1 MNKKNPESPV
11 SIFLNEVTD
20 QISYEPLR
28 PSIRQELEDHMN
40 DRMEDYKANGLSHSD
55 AEEQALRDMGDAVTI
70 GTELNEAHKIQKAP
84 QLTIIS
90 AFLLLTGFIF
100 TSFMSWRP
108 LYMASSSL
116 YYIAGATLLIF
127 TVLKGYPFL
136 IRYRKK
142 IALFTGFL
150 YLVQIPFFIMT
161 LVKGILY
168 GIPSITYFAT
178 ILFVPVIT
186 VLLYFSR
193 HNKKKFLTI
202 AVICTTIW
210 MLFMYTV
217 NPFLGNT
224 AEIIFLLSALGTVCF
239 MIHRGILTGKKKYLY
254 PVTLAFFVFIGSPL
268 FLSESGRHT
277 MEAFL
282 FPQSSVNRT
291 LDDTYNGVLIQ
302 ELLSRTPLTH
312 GLKLTPEEMMDYGT
326 GAWYFTSRNPGNIGI
341 DATGIKTP
349 EQQAEF
355 DKKVEALH
363 QQKYLPR
370 YIHDQVEDVT
380 LWDILP
386 QHYYNNYMIAVFIF
400 LFGWIPGLVL
410 IGAIGLFYLLL
421 FMYSFRINGKL
432 ASALAFSCSQCLL
445 WQGVLYLLG
454 NFGHQYASFPN
465 LPLISEGQLSILCN
479 TILLGLIFSAYRH
492 DHVMEEPVN
501 YRPITSG

>member
-1 MNKKNPESPV
+1 MNKKTPESPV
-11 SIFLNEVTD
+11 SQFLNEVTD

-70 GTELNEAHKIQKAP
+70 GAELNEAHKIQKAP
-84 QLTIIS
+84 QLTLIS
-90 AFLLLTGFIF
+90 ALLLLTGFIF

-108 LYMASSSL
+108 LFMANSLL
-116 YYIAGATLLIF
+116 YYIAGVTILIF

-136 IRYRKK
+136 IRYRKT

-150 YLVQIPFFIMT
+150 YLVQILLFIMT
-161 LVKGILY
+161 RVNGRLY
-168 GIPSITYFAT
+168 GIPSTAYFAT

-186 VLLYFSR
+186 VLLYCSR
-193 HNKKKFLTI
+193 QSKKKFLTI
-202 AVICTTIW
+202 AVFCTTVW
-210 MLFMYTV
+210 MLLMYAAR
-217 NPFLGNT
+217 PFLGDT
-224 AEIIFLLSALGTVCF
+224 AEIIFLLSTLGTLCF
-239 MIHRGILTGKKKYLY
+239 MIHRGILTGPKKYLY
-254 PVTLAFFVFIGSPL
+254 PVALAFIVSIGSPL
-268 FLSESGRHT
+268 FLSESGRYNMDT
-277 MEAFL
+277 FL
-282 FPQSSVNRT
+282 SPQSSVDST
-291 LDDTYNGVLIQ
+291 WDDTYNGVLIQ
-302 ELLSRTPLTH
+302 ELLSKTPLTH
-312 GLKLTPEEMMDYGT
+312 GLKLSPAEMMDYGT

-355 DKKVEALH
+355 DKKVEALRH
-363 QQKYLPR
+363 QKYLPR
-370 YIHDQVEDVT
+370 YIHYQVEDVT

-421 FMYSFRINGKL
+421 LSYSFRINGKL

-445 WQGVLYLLG
+445 WQGILYLLG

-465 LPLISEGQLSILCN
+465 LPLISEGQLSMLCN

>member
-1 MNKKNPESPV
+1 MNKNTPESPV
-11 SIFLNEVTD
+11 SQFLNEVTD

-90 AFLLLTGFIF
+90 ALLLLTGFIF

-161 LVKGILY
+161 LVKGIQY
-168 GIPSITYFAT
+168 GIPSTTYFAT

-202 AVICTTIW
+202 AVICTTVW

-282 FPQSSVNRT
+282 SPQSSVNRT

-326 GAWYFTSRNPGNIGI
+326 GAWYFTSRDPENIDI
-341 DATGIKTP
+341 DVTGIKTS
-349 EQQAEF
+349 EQQAGINRQ
-355 DKKVEALH
+355 L
-363 QQKYLPR
+363 
-370 YIHDQVEDVT
+370 EDVS

-410 IGAIGLFYLLL
+410 IGAIVLFYLML
-421 FMYSFRINGKL
+421 FTYSLRINGQL
-432 ASALAFSCSQCLL
+432 ASVLAFGCSQCLL

-465 LPLISEGQLSILCN
+465 LPLVSEGQRSIICN
-479 TILLGLIFSAYRH
+479 AILLGLIFSAYRH

-501 YRPITSG
+501 YKPVTSG

>member
-1 MNKKNPESPV
+1 MNKNNPESAV
-11 SIFLNEVTD
+11 SQFLNEVTD
-20 QISYEPLR
+20 QISYKPLR
-28 PSIRQELEDHMN
+28 PTIRQELEDHMN

-70 GTELNEAHKIQKAP
+70 GTELNEAHKIQRAP

-90 AFLLLTGFIF
+90 ALLLLTGFIF

-136 IRYRKK
+136 IRKRKP
-142 IALFTGFL
+142 IALLIGFL
-150 YLVQIPFFIMT
+150 YLVQILLFIMT
-161 LVKGILY
+161 LVKGTRY
-168 GIPSITYFAT
+168 GIPSTAYFAT

-186 VLLYFSR
+186 VLLYCSR

-202 AVICTTIW
+202 AVLCTTVW
-210 MLFMYTV
+210 MFFMYTARS
-217 NPFLGNT
+217 FLGDT
-224 AEIIFLLSALGTVCF
+224 AEIIFLLSTLGTVCF
-239 MIHRGILTGKKKYLY
+239 MIHRGILTGLEKYLY
-254 PVTLAFFVFIGSPL
+254 PAALAFITLIGSPL
-268 FLSESGRHT
+268 FLLESGKNN
-277 MEAFL
+277 MDAFL
-282 FPQSSVNRT
+282 SPQSSVYST
-291 LDDTYNGVLIQ
+291 WDDSYNGVLIQ
-302 ELLSRTPLTH
+302 ELLSKTPLTH
-312 GLKLTPEEMMDYGT
+312 GLKLSPEELMDFGT
-326 GAWYFTSRNPGNIGI
+326 GAWYFTSRNPNNIGI

-355 DKKVEALH
+355 DKKAEALR
-363 QQKYLPR
+363 QEKYLPR
-370 YIHDQVEDVT
+370 YIHYQVEDVT

-400 LFGWIPGLVL
+400 LFGWIPGFVL

-421 FMYSFRINGKL
+421 FTYSFRINGKL

-501 YRPITSG
+501 YKPITSG

>member
-1 MNKKNPESPV
+1 MNNKNPESPV
-11 SIFLNEVTD
+11 SQFLDEVTD

-28 PSIRQELEDHMN
+28 PSIRQELENHMN
-40 DRMEDYKANGLSHSD
+40 DRMEDYKADGLSHSD

-84 QLTIIS
+84 QLTLIS
-90 AFLLLTGFIF
+90 ALLLLTGFIF

-116 YYIAGATLLIF
+116 YYIAGVTLLIF

-136 IRYRKK
+136 IRYRKA
-142 IALFTGFL
+142 IAVFTALL
-150 YLVQIPFFIMT
+150 YLVQILLFLMT
-161 LVKGILY
+161 LVNGRQY
-168 GIPSITYFAT
+168 GIPSTAYFAT

-186 VLLYFSR
+186 VLLYCSR

-202 AVICTTIW
+202 AVICTTVW
-210 MLFMYTV
+210 MLFMYGV
-217 NPFLGNT
+217 SPFLGDT
-224 AEIIFLLSALGTVCF
+224 AEIIFLLSTLGTVCF
-239 MIHRGILTGKKKYLY
+239 MIHRGILTGPKKYLY
-254 PVTLAFFVFIGSPL
+254 PVALAFIVFIGSPL
-268 FLSESGRHT
+268 FLSESGRHN
-277 MEAFL
+277 MDAFL
-282 FPQSSVNRT
+282 SPQSSVNST
-291 LDDTYNGVLIQ
+291 WDDTYNGVLIQ

-312 GLKLTPEEMMDYGT
+312 GLKLTPEEMMEYGT
-326 GAWYFTSRNPGNIGI
+326 GAWYFTSRDPGNIGI

-349 EQQAEF
+349 EQQGEI
-355 DKKVEALH
+355 DKKMEALH

-370 YIHDQVEDVT
+370 YIDYQLEDVT

-386 QHYYNNYMIAVFIF
+386 QHYYNNYIIAVFIF

-410 IGAIGLFYLLL
+410 IGAIGLFYLFL
-421 FMYSFRINGKL
+421 FTYSFRINGQL
-432 ASALAFSCSQCLL
+432 ASSLAFGCSQCLL

-465 LPLISEGQLSILCN
+465 LPLVSEGQLSILCN
-479 TILLGLIFSAYRH
+479 VILLGLIFSAYRH

-501 YRPITSG
+501 YRLTSG

>member
-1 MNKKNPESPV
+1 MNKKTPESAV
-11 SIFLNEVTD
+11 SQFLNEVTD

-55 AEEQALRDMGDAVTI
+55 AEKQALRDMGDAVTI

-90 AFLLLTGFIF
+90 ALLLLTGFIF

-161 LVKGILY
+161 LVKGIQY
-168 GIPSITYFAT
+168 RIPSTTYFAT

-193 HNKKKFLTI
+193 HNKNKFLTI

-239 MIHRGILTGKKKYLY
+239 MIHRGILTGQKKYLY
-254 PVTLAFFVFIGSPL
+254 PVTLAFFVLIGSPL

-277 MEAFL
+277 MKEFL

-349 EQQAEF
+349 E
-355 DKKVEALH
+355 
-363 QQKYLPR
+363 
-370 YIHDQVEDVT
+370 DVT

-421 FMYSFRINGKL
+421 FTYSFRINGKL

>member
-1 MNKKNPESPV
+1 MNKKTPESPV
-11 SIFLNEVTD
+11 SQFLNEVTD

-90 AFLLLTGFIF
+90 ALLLLTGFIF

-116 YYIAGATLLIF
+116 YYIAGATLLII

-161 LVKGILY
+161 LVKGIQY
-168 GIPSITYFAT
+168 RIPSTTYFAT

-239 MIHRGILTGKKKYLY
+239 MIHRGILTGPKKYLY

-277 MEAFL
+277 IKEFL

-312 GLKLTPEEMMDYGT
+312 GLKLSPEEMMDYGT

-341 DATGIKTP
+341 DATGNKTP
-349 EQQAEF
+349 EQQAQF

-363 QQKYLPR
+363 QQNYLPR
-370 YIHDQVEDVT
+370 YIHYQVEDVT

-421 FMYSFRINGKL
+421 FTYSFRINGKL

-501 YRPITSG
+501 YRPITFG

>member
-1 MNKKNPESPV
+1 MNKKIPESPV
-11 SIFLNEVTD
+11 TQFLNEVTD
-20 QISYEPLR
+20 QISYKPLR

-90 AFLLLTGFIF
+90 TLLLLTGFIF

-108 LYMASSSL
+108 LYMASHSL

-142 IALFTGFL
+142 IALITGFL

-161 LVKGILY
+161 LVKGIQY
-168 GIPSITYFAT
+168 GIPSTTYFAT

-202 AVICTTIW
+202 AVVCTTVW

-239 MIHRGILTGKKKYLY
+239 MIHRGIFTGKKKYLY

-282 FPQSSVNRT
+282 SPQSSVNRT

-326 GAWYFTSRNPGNIGI
+326 GAWYFTSRNPENIGI
-341 DATGIKTP
+341 DVTGIKTS
-349 EQQAEF
+349 EQQA
-355 DKKVEALH
+355 DINCQL
-363 QQKYLPR
+363 
-370 YIHDQVEDVT
+370 EDVS

-410 IGAIGLFYLLL
+410 IGAIVLFYLML
-421 FMYSFRINGKL
+421 FTYSLRINGQL
-432 ASALAFSCSQCLL
+432 ASVMAFACSQCLL

-465 LPLISEGQLSILCN
+465 LPLVSEGQRSIICN
-479 TILLGLIFSAYRH
+479 VILLGLIFSAYRH

-501 YRPITSG
+501 YKPVTSG

>member
-1 MNKKNPESPV
+1 MNKKTPESPV
-11 SIFLNEVTD
+11 SQFLNEVTD

-55 AEEQALRDMGDAVTI
+55 AEAQALRDMGDAVTI

-84 QLTIIS
+84 QLTLIS
-90 AFLLLTGFIF
+90 ALLLLTGFIF

-108 LYMASSSL
+108 LYMASRCL
-116 YYIAGATLLIF
+116 YYIAGATLLVF

-136 IRYRKK
+136 IRKRKS
-142 IALFTGFL
+142 IALLTGFL
-150 YLVQIPFFIMT
+150 YLVQILLFIMT
-161 LVKGILY
+161 LVKKTRH
-168 GIPSITYFAT
+168 GIPSTAYFAT

-186 VLLYFSR
+186 VLLYCSR
-193 HNKKKFLTI
+193 HNKKNFLTI
-202 AVICTTIW
+202 AVLCTTVW
-210 MLFMYTV
+210 MFFMYTAHS
-217 NPFLGNT
+217 FLGDT
-224 AEIIFLLSALGTVCF
+224 AEIIFLLSTLGTVWF
-239 MIHRGILTGKKKYLY
+239 MIHRGILTGPKKYLY
-254 PVTLAFFVFIGSPL
+254 PVSLAFMVFIGSPL
-268 FLSESGRHT
+268 FLSESGRYNMDT
-277 MEAFL
+277 FL
-282 FPQSSVNRT
+282 SPQSSVNST
-291 LDDTYNGVLIQ
+291 WDDSYNGVLIQ
-302 ELLSRTPLTH
+302 ELLSKTPLTH
-312 GLKLTPEEMMDYGT
+312 GLKLTPEELMDYGT

-341 DATGIKTP
+341 DATGINTP

-355 DKKVEALH
+355 DKKVESLR
-363 QQKYLPR
+363 QQNYLPR
-370 YIHDQVEDVT
+370 YIHYQVEDVT

-410 IGAIGLFYLLL
+410 IGAIVLFYLLL
-421 FMYSFRINGKL
+421 FTYSLRINGKL

-501 YRPITSG
+501 YKPINSG

>member
-1 MNKKNPESPV
+1 MNKKNTESPV
-11 SIFLNEVTD
+11 SQFLDEVTD

-28 PSIRQELEDHMN
+28 PSIRQELKDHMN
-40 DRMEDYKANGLSHSD
+40 DRMEDYKVNGLSHSD

-84 QLTIIS
+84 QLTLIS
-90 AFLLLTGFIF
+90 ALLLLTGFIF

-108 LYMASSSL
+108 LYMASSCL
-116 YYIAGATLLIF
+116 YYIAGVTLLVF
-127 TVLKGYPFL
+127 TVLKGYPLL

-142 IALFTGFL
+142 IALLTGFL
-150 YLVQIPFFIMT
+150 YTIQILLFIMM
-161 LVKGILY
+161 LVMGRRY
-168 GIPSITYFAT
+168 GIPSTAYFAT

-186 VLLYFSR
+186 VLLYCSR

-202 AVICTTIW
+202 AVICTAVW
-210 MLFMYTV
+210 MLFMYAAS
-217 NPFLGNT
+217 PFLGDT
-224 AEIIFLLSALGTVCF
+224 AEIIFLLSTLGTVCF
-239 MIHRGILTGKKKYLY
+239 MIHRRILTGPKKYLY
-254 PVTLAFFVFIGSPL
+254 PTALAFIVFIGSPL
-268 FLSESGRHT
+268 FLSESGKHNID
-277 MEAFL
+277 AFL
-282 FPQSSVNRT
+282 SPQSSVYST
-291 LDDTYNGVLIQ
+291 WDDTYNGVLIQ
-302 ELLSRTPLTH
+302 ELLSKTPLTH

-341 DATGIKTP
+341 DVTGIKTP
-349 EQQAEF
+349 EQQAEI
-355 DKKVEALH
+355 DKKEEALH
-363 QQKYLPR
+363 QQNYLPK
-370 YIHDQVEDVT
+370 YIHYQVKDVT

-421 FMYSFRINGKL
+421 FTYSFRINGKL

-454 NFGHQYASFPN
+454 NLGHQYAYFPN